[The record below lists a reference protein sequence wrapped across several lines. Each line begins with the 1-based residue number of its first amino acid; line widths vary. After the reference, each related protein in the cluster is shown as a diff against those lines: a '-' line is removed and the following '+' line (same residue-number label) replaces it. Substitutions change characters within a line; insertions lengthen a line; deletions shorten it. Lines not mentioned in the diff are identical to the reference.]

1 MPNNNSND
9 LIQDGDAKLLVYQI
23 TQSVDEMLDELKND
37 NFNYSEYNLITSE
50 KRKKEYLGV
59 RIAFKAL
66 IDKEVNIIYDASG
79 KPFLA
84 DGAFSI
90 SISHSNKWI
99 AVIAHPNQ
107 LVGIDIECPTDKI
120 HKIHK
125 RFLSVL
131 EQNELNNG
139 NDIKQLQLAWSA
151 KEALYKIIGN
161 ESIDFANQLR
171 IYPFEV
177 ETKGEILAQHVPKE
191 NFYNLKYIQTNAYN
205 LVFCIA

>member
-1 MPNNNSND
+1 MPNNNLDN
-9 LIQDGDAKLLVYQI
+9 LILVGDAKLLVYEI
-23 TQSVDEMLDELKND
+23 TQCIDEMIEELKND
-37 NFNYSEYNLITSE
+37 NFNYSEYNSITSE
-50 KRKKEYLGV
+50 KRKREYLAV
-59 RIAFKAL
+59 RIAFKML
-66 IDKEVNIIYDASG
+66 LDRDFSILYDSNG

-84 DGAFSI
+84 DNSYQI

-99 AVIAHPNQ
+99 AVIAHPT
-107 LVGIDIECPTDKI
+107 LPVGIDIECPTDKI

-151 KEALYKIIGN
+151 KEALYKIIGI
-161 ESIDFANQLR
+161 ESVDFANQLR

-177 ETKGEILAQHVPKE
+177 ETKGEILAQHITSE